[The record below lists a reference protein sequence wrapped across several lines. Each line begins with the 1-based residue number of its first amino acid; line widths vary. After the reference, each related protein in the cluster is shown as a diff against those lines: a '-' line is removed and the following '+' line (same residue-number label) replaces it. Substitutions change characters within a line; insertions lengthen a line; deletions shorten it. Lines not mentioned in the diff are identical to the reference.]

1 MIHELVEINEPK
13 KIEPRA
19 EELFKKFRSVVQNR
33 KKMGIGVNK
42 IALIVNYWNE
52 NAKNQ
57 VQTLGLSPF
66 EKLTFMKGVYVT
78 RFMYSGDTYSVR

>member
-1 MIHELVEINEPK
+1 
-13 KIEPRA
+13 
-19 EELFKKFRSVVQNR
+19 
-33 KKMGIGVNK
+33 MGIGVNK

-52 NAKNQ
+52 NAKNCLKNW

-66 EKLTFMKGVYVT
+66 EKRKLMFMKSVYVT

>member
-1 MIHELVEINEPK
+1 M
-13 KIEPRA
+13 R
-19 EELFKKFRSVVQNR
+19 
-33 KKMGIGVNK
+33 IGVNK

-52 NAKNQ
+52 NAKNCLENW

-66 EKLTFMKGVYVT
+66 EKLTFMKSVYVT